1 MRHRRHLLGFGIGL
15 LTLLLALAWL
25 YPLLWALDTAL
36 KQEFQTIE
44 MVPSWIPKP
53 ATLDAFLAV
62 LTSGGLVSWYA
73 NSLVVSLLVTLATVL
88 LSSLAAYGFSQLR
101 FRGRTAL
108 FWLFLASIMIPF
120 ESLVIP
126 LFQLMNRL
134 GLVNSYFGIILP
146 QLTTPLAMFI
156 FKRFFDQVPG
166 EFREAAVLDGAGE
179 MQILWRIYLPIS
191 SGIVSAVAIVVFIA
205 SWNNFLWPFLVITSP
220 KMMTIPVGLTQVQS
234 EFGIHN
240 ASNMA
245 MAILGGLPV
254 AVLYLIFQNRVAQ
267 GFLAATGLKA

>member
-1 MRHRRHLLGFGIGL
+1 MPRRRTLLAVPVAV

-44 MVPSWIPKP
+44 MVPSWIPRP
-53 ATLDAFLAV
+53 VTLDAFVSV
-62 LTSGGLVSWYA
+62 LGSSGLLGWYV
-73 NSLVVSLLVTLATVL
+73 NSMIVSLLVTLATIA
-88 LSSLAAYGFSQLR
+88 LSSLAAYGFSQLD
-101 FRGRTAL
+101 FPGGRAL
-108 FWLFLASIMIPF
+108 FWLFLASIMVPF

-126 LFQLMNRL
+126 LFQFMNRL
-134 GLVNSYFGIILP
+134 GLVNTYLGIILP
-146 QLTTPLAMFI
+146 QLTTPLALFI
-156 FKRFFDQVPG
+156 FKRFFDQVPH

-220 KMMTIPVGLTQVQS
+220 RMMTIPVGLTQVQS

-240 ASNMA
+240 AANMA
-245 MAILGGLPV
+245 MAVLGGLPV
-254 AVLYLIFQNRVAQ
+254 ALLYLLFQNRVAQ
-267 GFLAATGLKA
+267 GFLAAAGLKA

>member
-1 MRHRRHLLGFGIGL
+1 MPRAHHLAGAAIAV
-15 LTLLLALAWL
+15 LTLVLAFAWL
-25 YPLLWALDTAL
+25 YPLLWALDTGL

-44 MVPSWIPKP
+44 MVPSWIPRP
-53 ATLDAFLAV
+53 ITLDAFVSV
-62 LTSGGLVSWYA
+62 LTSGGLIGWYV
-73 NSLVVSLLVTLATVL
+73 NSMIVSLLVTMATIV
-88 LSSLAAYGFSQLR
+88 LSSLAAYGFSQLH
-101 FRGRTAL
+101 FRGQTAL
-108 FWLFLASIMIPF
+108 FWLFLASIMVPF

-126 LFQLMNRL
+126 LFQFMNRL
-134 GLVNSYFGIILP
+134 GLVNTYLGIVLP

-156 FKRFFDQVPG
+156 FKRFFDQVPS
-166 EFREAAVLDGAGE
+166 EFREAATLDGAGE

-220 KMMTIPVGLTQVQS
+220 TMMTIPVGLTQVQS

-245 MAILGGLPV
+245 LAILGGLPV
-254 AVLYLIFQNRVAQ
+254 ALLYLVFQRRVAQ
-267 GFLAATGLKA
+267 GFLAATGIKG

>member
-1 MRHRRHLLGFGIGL
+1 MRRRHLAAALIVL
-15 LTLLLALAWL
+15 LTIVLALAWL
-25 YPLLWALDTAL
+25 FPLLWALDTAL

-44 MVPSWIPKP
+44 AVPNWLPDP
-53 ATLDAFLAV
+53 ATLDGFVSV
-62 LTSGGLVSWYA
+62 LTSGGLIGWYV
-73 NSLVVSLLVTLATVL
+73 NSMVVSALVTLATIAL
-88 LSSLAAYGFSQLR
+88 AALAAYGFSQLR

-108 FWLFLASIMIPF
+108 FWIFLASIMVPF

-126 LFQLMNRL
+126 LFQFMSRL
-134 GLVNSYFGIILP
+134 GLVNTYLGIILP

-156 FKRFFDQVPG
+156 FKRFFDQIPH

-179 MQILWRIYLPIS
+179 LQILLRIYLPIS
-191 SGIVSAVAIVVFIA
+191 GGIVSAVAIVVFIA

-220 KMMTIPVGLTQVQS
+220 KMMTIPIGLTQVQS
-234 EFGIHN
+234 EFGVHN

-254 AVLYLIFQNRVAQ
+254 ALLYLLFQNRVAQ
-267 GFLAATGLKA
+267 GFLAATGLKG

>member
-1 MRHRRHLLGFGIGL
+1 MLRAQNLAGAAIGV
-15 LTLLLALAWL
+15 LTLVLALAWL
-25 YPLLWALDTAL
+25 TPLLWALDTGL

-44 MVPSWIPKP
+44 MVPSWVPKP
-53 ATLDAFLAV
+53 VTLDAFVSV
-62 LTSGGLVSWYA
+62 LTSGGLIGWYV
-73 NSLVVSLLVTLATVL
+73 NSMIVSLLVTLATIVL
-88 LSSLAAYGFSQLR
+88 ASLAAYGFSQLR

-108 FWLFLASIMIPF
+108 FWLFLASIMVPF

-126 LFQLMNRL
+126 LFQFMNRL
-134 GLVNSYFGIILP
+134 GLVNTYLGIVLP

-156 FKRFFDQVPG
+156 FKRFFDQVPS
-166 EFREAAVLDGAGE
+166 EFREAATLDGAGE
-179 MQILWRIYLPIS
+179 MQILWRIYLPLS

-245 MAILGGLPV
+245 LAILGGLPV
-254 AVLYLIFQNRVAQ
+254 AVLYLVFQKRVAQ

>member
-1 MRHRRHLLGFGIGL
+1 MPRAHHLIGVAIAV
-15 LTLLLALAWL
+15 LTLVLAFAWL
-25 YPLLWALDTAL
+25 YPLLWTLDTAL

-44 MVPSWIPKP
+44 MVPSWIPRP
-53 ATLDAFLAV
+53 VTLDAFVSV
-62 LTSGGLVSWYA
+62 LTSGGLIGWYI
-73 NSLVVSLLVTLATVL
+73 NSMVVSLLVTFATVV
-88 LSSLAAYGFSQLR
+88 LSALAAYGFSQLR

-108 FWLFLASIMIPF
+108 FWLFLASIMVPF

-126 LFQLMNRL
+126 LFQFMNRL
-134 GLVNSYFGIILP
+134 GLVNTYLGIILP

-156 FKRFFDQVPG
+156 FKRFFDQVPS
-166 EFREAAVLDGAGE
+166 EFREAAKLDGAGE

-220 KMMTIPVGLTQVQS
+220 GMMTIPVGLTQVQS

-245 MAILGGLPV
+245 LAILGGLPV
-254 AVLYLIFQNRVAQ
+254 AVLYLLFQRRVAE

>member
-1 MRHRRHLLGFGIGL
+1 MRRRHLAAVSIVS
-15 LTLLLALAWL
+15 LTIVLAFAWL
-25 YPLLWALDTAL
+25 FPLLWALDTAL

-44 MVPSWIPKP
+44 AVPSWLPNP
-53 ATLDAFLAV
+53 ATLDGFLSV
-62 LTSGGLVSWYA
+62 LTSGGLVGWYV
-73 NSLVVSLLVTLATVL
+73 NSMMVSALVTLATIGL
-88 LSSLAAYGFSQLR
+88 AALAAYGFSQLR

-108 FWLFLASIMIPF
+108 FWIFLASIMVPF

-126 LFQLMNRL
+126 LFQFMSRL
-134 GLVNSYFGIILP
+134 GLVNTYLGIILP

-156 FKRFFDQVPG
+156 FKRFFDQIPH

-179 MQILWRIYLPIS
+179 LQILLRIYLPIS

-220 KMMTIPVGLTQVQS
+220 KMMTIPIGLTQVQS
-234 EFGIHN
+234 EFGVHN

-254 AVLYLIFQNRVAQ
+254 ALLYLLFQNRVAQ
-267 GFLAATGLKA
+267 GFLAATGLKG